1 VLIRNL
7 RPPAAAPECDK
18 TLSSAEGANRK
29 TRRVADWATRIRWT
43 RELTFGMAHDHQAH
57 DHQAHGNNAHGDL
70 GGSHSP
76 SRFDGAFAVAV
87 ALNVFV
93 VLAELGFGYLA
104 NSLALMA
111 DAAHNFSDVVGL
123 LLAWGA
129 AWLGKS
135 RPTARHTYGYRR
147 ASILAALANATLLLV
162 ATGGI
167 LVEAIGRLHRPEP
180 VSAGIVI
187 WVAAIGIVVNGTAA
201 LLFMRDRHRDMNI
214 NGAFLHMAADTG
226 ISFGVVIA
234 AVLTMWT
241 GWFWFDPVVSF
252 AIAFAVLLSGWELAR
267 DATNLAL
274 DAVPGGISQDD
285 VRAYLRSLP
294 GVSEVHD
301 LHIWPMSTTE
311 TALTAHLVRPGASL
325 DDRLLHDT
333 ARELARRFGIGHATL
348 QVEAGPAD
356 HACRLADKCPS
367 V

>member
-1 VLIRNL
+1 
-7 RPPAAAPECDK
+7 
-18 TLSSAEGANRK
+18 
-29 TRRVADWATRIRWT
+29 
-43 RELTFGMAHDHQAH
+43 MAHDHH
-57 DHQAHGNNAHGDL
+57 AHGHRAHGDP
-70 GGSHSP
+70 GHSHSP
-76 SRFDGAFAVAV
+76 AGFDRAFAVAV

-93 VLAELGFGYLA
+93 VLAQLGFGYLA

-147 ASILAALANATLLLV
+147 ASILAALGNAALLLV

-167 LVEAIGRLHRPEP
+167 VVEAVGRLHRPEP
-180 VSAGIVI
+180 VSTNIVL
-187 WVAAIGIVVNGTAA
+187 WVAAIGIVVNGATA

-214 NGAFLHMAADTG
+214 KGAFLHMAADAG
-226 ISFGVVIA
+226 ISLGVVVA
-234 AVLTMWT
+234 AILTMWT

-252 AIAFAVLLSGWELAR
+252 AIAFAVLLSGWGLAR
-267 DATNLAL
+267 DAINLAL
-274 DAVPGGISQDD
+274 DAVPDGIDQDE
-285 VRAYLRSLP
+285 VRSYLRSLP

-301 LHIWPMSTTE
+301 LHIWAMSTTE
-311 TALTAHLVRPGASL
+311 TALTAHLVRPGAGL

-333 ARELARRFGIGHATL
+333 AQVLAKRFGIGHATL
-348 QVEAGPAD
+348 QVEAGRVD
-356 HACRLADKCPS
+356 HACRLADECPS